1 MAATDV
7 APFPVKNKAYRAH
20 FLLLDADGDP
30 VTGAAALD
38 TEVSK
43 DGGGFV
49 DATNEA
55 TEIGNGWYYTEI
67 TATEMNADTVILVLK
82 TSTSG
87 AKTAHLMIH
96 PVAIDEL
103 SGVPSF
109 GAGGSGIE
117 EWLAWLGALS
127 RNKITQT
134 TTTTTVFRDDG
145 STTQAAST
153 ISEGS
158 GTLTRGEFA

>member
-7 APFPVKNKAYRAH
+7 SPFPVKNKAYRAH

-30 VTGAAALD
+30 VTGASTPD

-43 DGGGFV
+43 DGAAFS

-82 TSTSG
+82 TATSG

-96 PVAIDEL
+96 PVALDEL
-103 SGVPSF
+103 SAVPSF

-117 EWLAWLGALS
+117 EVLSFLVAWQ
-127 RNKITQT
+127 RNKVT
-134 TTTTTVFRDDG
+134 TKSNEIKLFKDDG
-145 STTQAAST
+145 STALATST
-153 ISEGS
+153 VSDDGT
-158 GTLTRGEFA
+158 TLTRGEFA